1 MIWCFAAADKKSR
14 GAARKGDTYGE
25 NTNQNKDGVNVL
37 PMSARADKRKV
48 MDVVQALDS
57 NNDGYMQK
65 SEIKVLISKLTG
77 FPVMAISDNHPE
89 VVALADI
96 GAEDLVEKLWSITT
110 VAHIEKYHALL
121 RLRSPGEEDLPEDF
135 VDLVGDLAAP
145 TDEI

>member
-1 MIWCFAAADKKSR
+1 
-14 GAARKGDTYGE
+14 
-25 NTNQNKDGVNVL
+25 
-37 PMSARADKRKV
+37 MSARADKRKV